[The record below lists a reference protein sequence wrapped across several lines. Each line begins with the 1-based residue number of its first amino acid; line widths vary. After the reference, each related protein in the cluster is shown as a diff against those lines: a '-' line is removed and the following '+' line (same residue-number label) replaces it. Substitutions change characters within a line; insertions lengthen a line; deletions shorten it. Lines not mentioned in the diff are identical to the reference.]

1 MTSLVSNTMSPI
13 KDGTSSLPRRQ
24 SSFAR
29 PPLRALYDLLIA
41 PMEGVSASRA
51 KRLLGVSTHHLLLS
65 AHMEVFQN
73 VSPLSSFSVSI
84 WKLKEA
90 CILGWLLVSGRGP
103 ESQVGRS
110 GFKA

>member
-41 PMEGVSASRA
+41 PMEGVSASRGQEA
-51 KRLLGVSTHHLLLS
+51 SRRQDASFTAQRPCV
-65 AHMEVFQN
+65 
-73 VSPLSSFSVSI
+73 PLRYNMGS
-84 WKLKEA
+84 
-90 CILGWLLVSGRGP
+90 
-103 ESQVGRS
+103 
-110 GFKA
+110 